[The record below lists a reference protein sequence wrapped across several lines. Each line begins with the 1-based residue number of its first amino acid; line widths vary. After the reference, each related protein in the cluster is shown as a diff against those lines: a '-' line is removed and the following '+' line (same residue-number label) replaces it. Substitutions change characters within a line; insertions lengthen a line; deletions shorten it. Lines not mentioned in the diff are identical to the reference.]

1 MVAPHVRALLPRVF
15 AYTTLALIL
24 TFPLVVHPASRLPGG
39 GDTWLYYWNIWWL
52 DQSILGAHV
61 NPFFCPLLHHPYGAS
76 LYFHTL
82 NLLPSVLALP
92 VAALS
97 SLALAYN
104 LIVWVGFVLAGIAAD
119 ALARDLLRAG
129 APRLLTPAE
138 RWAAFVAGCAFS
150 FSAYHFAHLLGHLD
164 MMATFWLPWFALA
177 LSRAARDGRPA
188 RVLLAAVVLAGTAL
202 TSWYYALIELVFA
215 SLLVAHRLL
224 RNPSARGRVLARVG
238 AILALGALLVS
249 PLLVPMLVLGRTTGR
264 VPDPWGDMLRFSAD
278 LLAFV
283 TPSFLHP
290 LWGHRVA
297 PFQELLARNGNVVE
311 SSSAYLGL
319 VALLLALYG
328 LMCDRVRSPG
338 VEGGDSAPG
347 ARFWWLVLV
356 VFGCLALGPV
366 LHIGGRPATVA
377 DHEVWLPYSLFARL
391 PYGDIPR
398 SLARFAVM
406 TTLAVSLLAALGVR
420 RALEGAGTTR
430 RAWIGIGLVALVLF
444 DNAAVPLPTSAVR
457 VPAAYRWLGAQPA
470 APTTTP
476 PARGALVEVP
486 IPDDPFRYP
495 PRMLYQTVHERP
507 VFGGYLAR
515 ALPPIPFPA
524 IPGFAQL
531 ASLSAGVDDV
541 VAYEAATLGPLSLAV
556 LESYGAE
563 FVVID
568 KQVLDQGAL
577 ARARQAWVSMAARD
591 QPAFEDQ
598 ETLVYRVPRGATS
611 PVAAVWLDRGW
622 FYLEQRDGPP
632 AARWRW
638 MGAQSELRIRA
649 PRSGS
654 YALELDARA
663 LRHPRSVSIEIGATE
678 VSRAFVG
685 VDRAPV
691 RTPAF
696 DLAPG
701 VHTIVLRSG
710 DGAEVAGHGDR
721 RALSIA
727 LFGLSLVEVH

>member
-1 MVAPHVRALLPRVF
+1 MPRLL
-15 AYTTLALIL
+15 AYATLALAL

-52 DQSILGAHV
+52 DRAILDAHV
-61 NPFFCPLLHHPYGAS
+61 NPFFCPLVHHPYGAS

-104 LIVWVGFVLAGIAAD
+104 LIVWAAFVLAGIAAD

-150 FSAYHFAHLLGHLD
+150 FSAYSFVHLLGHLD
-164 MMATFWLPWFALA
+164 LLATFWLPWFALA
-177 LSRAARDGRPA
+177 LARAVRDGRPA
-188 RVLLAAVVLAGTAL
+188 QVFLAAVVLAGTAL
-202 TSWYYALIELVFA
+202 TTWYYALIELAF
-215 SLLVAHRLL
+215 VALFVVHRLASD
-224 RNPSARGRVLARVG
+224 RPARGYLLLRVG
-238 AILALGALLVS
+238 AVVAFSGLIAA
-249 PLLVPMLVLGRTTGR
+249 PLLVPTLVLGRTMGR
-264 VPDPWGDMLRFSAD
+264 VADPWGDMLRFSAD
-278 LLAFV
+278 LAGFV

-297 PFQELLARNGNVVE
+297 PFQAVLARNGNVVE
-311 SSSAYLGL
+311 SASAYLGL
-319 VALLLALYG
+319 VALLLASYG
-328 LMCDRVRSPG
+328 WMRDRVQPRWVG
-338 VEGGDSAPG
+338 GGDAAAC

-366 LHIGGRPATVA
+366 LHIGGRTVTVA
-377 DHEVWLPYSLFARL
+377 GHEVWLPYALFARL

-406 TTLAVSLLAALGVR
+406 ATLAVSLLAALGVR
-420 RALEGAGTTR
+420 HLLEGLGKVR
-430 RAWIGIGLVALVLF
+430 RAWAGVGLIALVVF
-444 DNAAVPLPTSAVR
+444 DNAAVPLPTLAIR

-470 APTTTP
+470 APTATP
-476 PARGALVEVP
+476 SAGGALVEVP
-486 IPDDPFRYP
+486 IPDDPFRYR
-495 PRMLYQTVHERP
+495 PRMLYQTVHGRP

-515 ALPPIPFPA
+515 GLPPLPFPA

-531 ASLSAGVDDV
+531 VSLSTGIDDV
-541 VAYEAATLGPLSLAV
+541 VAYEDATLGPLSLAV

-568 KQVLDQGAL
+568 KQVLDDGAL
-577 ARARQAWVSMAARD
+577 ARARQAWMSMAARD
-591 QPAFEDQ
+591 APAFEDQ
-598 ETLVYRVPRGATS
+598 ETLVYRVPRGVTS

-622 FYLEQRDGPP
+622 SYLERLDGP
-632 AARWRW
+632 AVARWRW
-638 MGAQSELRIRA
+638 MGAESELRIRA
-649 PRSGS
+649 PRSGI

-663 LRHPRSVSIEIGATE
+663 LRHSRWVSIEVGGTKVGRVE
-678 VSRAFVG
+678 VG
-685 VDRAPV
+685 VDRAAV

-701 VHTIVLRSG
+701 VHTIGLRSG
-710 DGAEVAGHGDR
+710 DGAEVAGLGDQ